1 MGRQSWV
8 FQVGPRSSKG
18 RRGGQ
23 SDAMWEGLNLPLVT
37 GFEDGEGAET
47 GHGPVGLLGTKALPC
62 PPLLVFSKEA
72 SRILH
77 DLP

>member
-1 MGRQSWV
+1 
-8 FQVGPRSSKG
+8 
-18 RRGGQ
+18 
-23 SDAMWEGLNLPLVT
+23 MWEGLNLPLVT

-47 GHGPVGLLGTKALPC
+47 GHGPVGLLGTRALPC